1 MRSPGGQ
8 GDHHQDSDRDTDEEE
23 EEEDGGHGGRAHR
36 RISPVSRGVMSRKPR
51 PYRRRAP
58 RAAASGGCRVSVPSR
73 SSRLEAIEIVT
84 RNPRM
89 TPAANTRPIPI
100 ATATMMRSTPA
111 SAPLLTALGAV
122 RSRCFDPRETPRASL
137 EGQRAAP

>member
-36 RISPVSRGVMSRKPR
+36 RISPVSRGVMSRRPR

-73 SSRLEAIEIVT
+73 SSRLEATEIVT
-84 RNPRM
+84 RNPRR
-89 TPAANTRPIPI
+89 TPVANTRAIPI
-100 ATATMMRSTPA
+100 AAATMMRFTPA
-111 SAPLLTALGAV
+111 SAPLPTVLGTAGPCCL
-122 RSRCFDPRETPRASL
+122 PTPERLRGLASEL
-137 EGQRAAP
+137 AIGS